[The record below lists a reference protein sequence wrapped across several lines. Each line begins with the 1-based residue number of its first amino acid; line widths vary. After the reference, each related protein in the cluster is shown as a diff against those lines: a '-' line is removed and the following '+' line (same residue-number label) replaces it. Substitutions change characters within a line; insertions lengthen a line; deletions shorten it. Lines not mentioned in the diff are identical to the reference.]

1 MILPGGRDM
10 APQEEEEEGG
20 QREEMTGKKKK
31 TDHTVG
37 ASKEALVGAVV
48 DQEKG

>member
-1 MILPGGRDM
+1 MG
-10 APQEEEEEGG
+10 PQEEEEEGG
-20 QREEMTGKKKK
+20 LGGEMTGKKEM

-37 ASKEALVGAVV
+37 ASEEALEQGAVV